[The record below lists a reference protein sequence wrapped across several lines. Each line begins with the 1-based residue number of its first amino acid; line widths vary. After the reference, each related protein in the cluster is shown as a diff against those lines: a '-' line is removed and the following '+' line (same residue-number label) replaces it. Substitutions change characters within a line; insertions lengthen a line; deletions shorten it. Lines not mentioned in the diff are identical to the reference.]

1 MSTQE
6 KQTLFDIAHDLRA
19 LMDAI
24 IEAGG
29 EITDEQNERHD
40 ALQDAATQKRGAY
53 IFVLNEL
60 KEEAKALKK
69 LEKHYKAKRKAKE
82 NAIQRMKDTL
92 LWSME
97 ATGDE
102 VAETDAGTIR
112 VQEHW
117 KRGLEVTGD
126 PDDLPNWL
134 TKIKRMPD
142 KTAIREHIEETGD
155 EELTLE
161 YTDGKKETVARL
173 KEPSRYVRI
182 Y

>member
-6 KQTLFDIAHDLRA
+6 KQTLIDIAHDLRA

-29 EITDEQNERHD
+29 EVTDEQDEQHD

-60 KEEAKALKK
+60 KEEAKALKE

-82 NAIQRMKDTL
+82 NQMKRMKDTL

-112 VQEHW
+112 VQEASRRGVEVHVDAEALPEEFRKTRVRPD
-117 KRGLEVTGD
+117 KRRI
-126 PDDLPNWL
+126 
-134 TKIKRMPD
+134 KKRM
-142 KTAIREHIEETGD
+142 EEGEVERITVGG
-155 EELTLE
+155 EPIATLKPA
-161 YTDGKKETVARL
+161 T
-173 KEPSRYVRI
+173 RYVRI